1 MKNKNIKLFA
11 FIILLM
17 LFTVSCDLLSPNTDN
32 GANLDSAIQKA
43 VIETKAAATLEAW
56 NAEDQ
61 DGADD
66 TGDSDDQQADSTD
79 VTPTD
84 MPDATATPTLTPT
97 ATVPPTPT
105 SPPGD
110 PTIGLG
116 DPTYEEDFSDA
127 AFWWEY
133 DDDDSKVLIQDNSLR
148 FTKNEANGYSLW
160 TASWPTLQD
169 YYLDVISQVPGAC
182 SGKDEWGVLFRSQDS
197 TEGHLF
203 TITCDGHYRL
213 RLWNGSDMTL
223 LVESTESEHINPGSG
238 AFNRIGVM
246 AADDEISL
254 YVNGFFLET
263 INSSM
268 YDAVGPYGVTIN
280 AVETDNLTVHFTE
293 LRYWDLTE

>member
-1 MKNKNIKLFA
+1 MKNKKIKLYA

-17 LFTVSCDLLSPNTDN
+17 LFTVSCDLLTPNTDN
-32 GANLDSAIQKA
+32 GANLDAAIQKA

-56 NAEDQ
+56 DAQDQ

-66 TGDSDDQQADSTD
+66 AGDSDDQQADSTD
-79 VTPTD
+79 AAATD
-84 MPDATATPTLTPT
+84 IPDATATLTLTPT

-133 DDDDSKVLIQDNSLR
+133 DDDDSEVLVQDNSLR
-148 FTKNEANGYSLW
+148 FTKNDANSYSLW

-182 SGKDEWGVLFRSQDS
+182 SGKDEWGVLFRSQDA
-197 TEGHLF
+197 TKGHLF
-203 TITCDGHYRL
+203 TITCDGFYRL
-213 RLWNGSDMTL
+213 RLWNGTDMTL

-263 INSSM
+263 INSSA

-293 LRYWDLTE
+293 LRYWDLAE